1 LVANNHHPR
10 LTHLPTASQRAVKLG
25 ILHERKFGK
34 VARAQER
41 MTPAEDPMIA
51 ERKAEDLDTH
61 IPE

>member
-1 LVANNHHPR
+1 
-10 LTHLPTASQRAVKLG
+10 LTHPSTASQGAVKLG

-34 VARAQER
+34 LARAQKR

-51 ERKAEDLDTH
+51 ERKAEDLDAH